1 MNPSTKLVGMLYR
14 FSAAPKKKKVEF
26 VCTKEAYRNP
36 SETNNNNAYKERVRC
51 AVCMGSKTIHSS
63 GNSWCSHDS
72 TIRRRITRVV
82 FVIILLSPPPPPKQT
97 EHHSRLLYAPSV
109 VQCSAYAT
117 RERHV
122 TENNRHSQG
131 NDKNPSAS
139 GRTHTHHPSI

>member
-1 MNPSTKLVGMLYR
+1 MPH
-14 FSAAPKKKKVEF
+14 PKKKVDF

-36 SETNNNNAYKERVRC
+36 SETNNNNTYKRECGVHGQNHSFVRQLLVL
-51 AVCMGSKTIHSS
+51 ARYDDG
-63 GNSWCSHDS
+63 G
-72 TIRRRITRVV
+72 RITRVV
-82 FVIILLSPPPPPKQT
+82 VVVVVILLSPPPPPKQT

-131 NDKNPSAS
+131 NGKNPSAS
-139 GRTHTHHPSI
+139 GRRTHHPSI